1 MIHMYITFNY
11 DTFCRFLVM
20 TKNVNF
26 LLIYEHRGAN
36 LRSPYDVMDE
46 VITTKN
52 TFSCIIWDDLF
63 ISDIKLKLHVIFWY
77 FQYGR
82 HFDVT
87 ANFFYWKRYWK
98 LTITEQC
105 PIINAPFHF
114 WEGGGG
120 IDIGIGDV
128 TLVRMFKSLIWMT
141 HYFSSNL
148 NVLGISK
155 YILLLLDILATIQF
169 LFHHFCPSIK
179 RATIFINYFDLLIMK
194 YAVRFRSLWYF
205 TQLMAMY
212 FYILCENFKQIHSV
226 VFEWNAFKISTL
238 YGL

>member
-1 MIHMYITFNY
+1 MIHMYTTFNY

-26 LLIYEHRGAN
+26 LFIYEHRGAI

-63 ISDIKLKLHVIFWY
+63 ISDIKLKLHVIFWH

-87 ANFFYWKRYWK
+87 ANFFYCKRYWK

-105 PIINAPFHF
+105 PIINAAFHF
-114 WEGGGG
+114 WEGG
-120 IDIGIGDV
+120 
-128 TLVRMFKSLIWMT
+128 
-141 HYFSSNL
+141 H
-148 NVLGISK
+148 
-155 YILLLLDILATIQF
+155 
-169 LFHHFCPSIK
+169 
-179 RATIFINYFDLLIMK
+179 
-194 YAVRFRSLWYF
+194 
-205 TQLMAMY
+205 
-212 FYILCENFKQIHSV
+212 
-226 VFEWNAFKISTL
+226 
-238 YGL
+238 